1 MRTKRSHLSDEEI
14 LLFIDRELPSRRHVR
29 ARFHLA
35 ECQSCNRRRTEL
47 EGTLSEFSRIH
58 EQTYSSPGPN
68 LFRSRSLLKAR
79 IAETALPGNRRRA
92 SRLFRLGSLSR
103 QAACAG
109 IALVIVSAGYWIT
122 HEFKWNDP
130 GSQSVEYQAFA
141 LPRRTLTPGA
151 VLPVAV
157 DELCGTSA
165 VDNDPPVNPA
175 VQQAVF
181 KEYGLPNSSKIAY
194 ALDYLI
200 TPALGGS
207 DDIKNLWPQPYSS
220 TWNARVKDQLED
232 HLHELVCQG
241 KVQLTTAQNEIATD
255 WISAYKR
262 YFNTDKPQPTPAT
275 LAVADAKREFHARV
289 WRNRGTRQLFSGDTA
304 MWVSASRVPATI
316 VAPQLIE

>member
-1 MRTKRSHLSDEEI
+1 MSWQL
-14 LLFIDRELPSRRHVR
+14 
-29 ARFHLA
+29 
-35 ECQSCNRRRTEL
+35 
-47 EGTLSEFSRIH
+47 
-58 EQTYSSPGPN
+58 
-68 LFRSRSLLKAR
+68 
-79 IAETALPGNRRRA
+79 
-92 SRLFRLGSLSR
+92 
-103 QAACAG
+103 ACAG

-122 HEFKWNDP
+122 HEFKWKDR
-130 GSQSVEYQAFA
+130 GSQSIEYQAFA

-157 DELCGTSA
+157 NELCGTRA
-165 VDNDPPVNPA
+165 VDNDPPVNPTL
-175 VQQAVF
+175 QQAVF
-181 KEYGLPNSSKIAY
+181 KEYGLPNSSRIAY

-207 DDIKNLWPQPYSS
+207 DDIKNLWPQPSSS

-262 YFNTDKPQPTPAT
+262 YFDTDKPQPNPAT
-275 LAVADAKREFHARV
+275 LAAADAKREFHAAG
-289 WRNRGTRQLFSGDTA
+289 WHNRR
-304 MWVSASRVPATI
+304 VSAWRVPATI